1 MKKMLKDMR
10 TKLQQEKGEVSVEW
24 ALVAIVMAIAIIA
37 AFLPSVQAMLTS
49 AISTISDKIAG
60 AGS

>member
-1 MKKMLKDMR
+1 MKKMIRYMR

-37 AFLPSVQAMLTS
+37 AFLPSVQAMLTA
-49 AISTISDKIAG
+49 AISNIGDKIAG